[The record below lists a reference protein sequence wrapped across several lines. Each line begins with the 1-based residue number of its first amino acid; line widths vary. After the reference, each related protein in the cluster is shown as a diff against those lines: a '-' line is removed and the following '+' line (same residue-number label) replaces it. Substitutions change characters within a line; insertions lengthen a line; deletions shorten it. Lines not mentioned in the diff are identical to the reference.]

1 MKYVYTLKTGQADIM
16 NRSYNF
22 YSKPMAF
29 TSMSKAKGQA
39 AKIISA
45 NNGYAIREKQTEGQI
60 MYYYNCNSHCGTHID
75 AAILIE
81 KIVLW

>member
-1 MKYVYTLKTGQADIM
+1 MKYVYTIKTGQADL

-29 TSMSKAKGQA
+29 TSMAKAKSHA
-39 AKIISA
+39 AKIIST
-45 NNGYAIREKQTEGQI
+45 NNGYAIREKEKEGQI
-60 MYYYNCNSHCGTHID
+60 MYYYNCMAHCGTHID